1 MTFATNRR
9 SINRHDQDESELDIE
24 DAPRSIESSAI
35 VDNGNNNNKLS
46 RKRRSL
52 DETPSLMMSK
62 INGAALVATNEA
74 GALHR
79 RVKRHSKYI
88 GPVYTY
94 VKTDKHARFK
104 WGVKHKVGKH
114 HG

>member
-1 MTFATNRR
+1 MLDFRRR
-9 SINRHDQDESELDIE
+9 SINRHDLAEAEAEMDIE
-24 DAPRSIESSAI
+24 DDDSTQQ
-35 VDNGNNNNKLS
+35 LT
-46 RKRRSL
+46 RKRRSTTTTAT
-52 DETPSLMMSK
+52 DGSDIDDSTSLMSK
-62 INGAALVATNEA
+62 INEAAEATNL
-74 GALHR
+74 LHR